1 MVKSDLVSPQL
12 IMIMFPST
20 RMESINCKLLN
31 GKPNFGYQFDTYS
44 FDDMRYINALVD
56 YQDIEKHKRVQ
67 IIYD

>member
-1 MVKSDLVSPQL
+1 
-12 IMIMFPST
+12 MFPNKNG
-20 RMESINCKLLN
+20 IYKLQTFLN

-56 YQDIEKHKRVQ
+56 YQDIEKHTKGA